1 MSEANIWLT
10 IIGLMAVTFVT
21 RGFFLLIG
29 QRAELPD
36 SLVSALRYAPAAALI
51 AIIAPEVFLVR
62 NDVFDIANP
71 SLWGGLSA
79 LGVFLLSRSMVL
91 TIVAGMLVFTAVRW
105 LN

>member
-1 MSEANIWLT
+1 MTGVQTCA
-10 IIGLMAVTFVT
+10 
-21 RGFFLLIG
+21 
-29 QRAELPD
+29 LPIC
-36 SLVSALRYAPAAALI
+36 YAPAAALI

-79 LGVFLLSRSMVL
+79 LGVLLLSRSMVL

-105 LN
+105 LI